1 MSSSG
6 FIFLKFE
13 NRTTIRPVRKLRT
26 GCSGGG
32 CHPVCMV

>member
-6 FIFLKFE
+6 LVFLKFE
-13 NRTTIRPVRKLRT
+13 NWTMTRPVRKKRT
-26 GCSGGG
+26 GCSGRG

>member
-6 FIFLKFE
+6 LVFLKFE
-13 NRTTIRPVRKLRT
+13 NRTATRPVRKMRT